1 MIHFFFKS
9 KPIFNSFFVIYMYRY
24 IDAGIISLLDMAG
37 FERFQVNS
45 FEQLCINSANE
56 QLQSFFNTYIFSW
69 ELQEYQAEG
78 IKQPKIKFTN
88 NNEILGLFFDV
99 SLKLIILYLWSF
111 YYIIM
116 NLIFEVSSDL
126 RIVISWIETYRT
138 VCHFGRW
145 MQIANVNRWHV
156 CRSHE

>member
-1 MIHFFFKS
+1 
-9 KPIFNSFFVIYMYRY
+9 
-24 IDAGIISLLDMAG
+24 MAG

-56 QLQSFFNTYIFSW
+56 QLRSFFNTYIFSW

-99 SLKLIILYLWSF
+99 SLKLIYILYLLF
-111 YYIIM
+111 FFLYYHK
-116 NLIFEVSSDL
+116 F
-126 RIVISWIETYRT
+126 
-138 VCHFGRW
+138 
-145 MQIANVNRWHV
+145 
-156 CRSHE
+156 

>member
-1 MIHFFFKS
+1 
-9 KPIFNSFFVIYMYRY
+9 MYRY

-99 SLKLIILYLWSF
+99 SLKLILLYLWSF

-116 NLIFEVSSDL
+116 NLIFEVSSLTYCYILNRDL
-126 RIVISWIETYRT
+126 SDCLPFWKMNAD
-138 VCHFGRW
+138 CKCQQMAHL
-145 MQIANVNRWHV
+145 
-156 CRSHE
+156 

>member
-1 MIHFFFKS
+1 M
-9 KPIFNSFFVIYMYRY
+9 KPQYNFLFVIYRY
-24 IDAGIISLLDMAG
+24 IDAGSISILDMAG

-56 QLQSFFNTYIFSW
+56 QLQGFFNTYIFSW

-99 SLKLIILYLWSF
+99 SLKLIYTLYLLLF
-111 YYIIM
+111 FYIII
-116 NLIFEVSSDL
+116 NFNFSKKSAVL
-126 RIVISWIETYRT
+126 RIVIPCIETYWV

-145 MQIANVNRWHV
+145 MQIADVHRWHV

>member
-1 MIHFFFKS
+1 
-9 KPIFNSFFVIYMYRY
+9 
-24 IDAGIISLLDMAG
+24 MAG

-99 SLKLIILYLWSF
+99 SLKLIYILYLLF
-111 YYIIM
+111 FFLYYHKFKLFEEICSLTYSYTLYRDLLGYLPFWKM
-116 NLIFEVSSDL
+116 NAD
-126 RIVISWIETYRT
+126 
-138 VCHFGRW
+138 
-145 MQIANVNRWHV
+145 
-156 CRSHE
+156 CRCPQMARL